1 MEEVVVKGVLV
12 ILFTLDIKKSVLAY
26 SKVTIFLI
34 ILNYIYSLFSHNVS
48 SDYMTYMFVY
58 PLIGGLIVNL
68 FLVINKKINR
78 IRLYYIGKSILNYGI
93 ATLVVGSFIKGVFE
107 IAGTDSIYL
116 VYYFYL
122 GIILTNIGVLSLLYS
137 LYRANNINR

>member
-1 MEEVVVKGVLV
+1 M

-58 PLIGGLIVNL
+58 PLLGGLLVNL
-68 FLVINKKINR
+68 FLIIDEKINR
-78 IRLYYIGKSILNYGI
+78 MKLYYIGKFVLNYAI

-122 GIILTNIGVLSLLYS
+122 GIILASIGFLFLLYS

>member
-1 MEEVVVKGVLV
+1 M

-58 PLIGGLIVNL
+58 PLLGGLLVNL
-68 FLVINKKINR
+68 FPIINGKINR
-78 IRLYYIGKSILNYGI
+78 MRLYYIGKFVLNYAI

-122 GIILTNIGVLSLLYS
+122 GIILANIGFLFLLYS
-137 LYRANNINR
+137 LYRSNNINR

>member
-1 MEEVVVKGVLV
+1 M

-58 PLIGGLIVNL
+58 PLIGGLFVNL
-68 FLVINKKINR
+68 FPIINGKINGM
-78 IRLYYIGKSILNYGI
+78 RLYYIGKFILNYGI

-122 GIILTNIGVLSLLYS
+122 GIILASIGFLFLLYS